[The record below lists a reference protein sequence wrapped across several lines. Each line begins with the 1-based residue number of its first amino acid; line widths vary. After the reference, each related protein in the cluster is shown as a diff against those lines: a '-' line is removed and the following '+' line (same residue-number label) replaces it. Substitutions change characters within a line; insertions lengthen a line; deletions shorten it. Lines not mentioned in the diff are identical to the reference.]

1 MAMRKR
7 KSKVAEYGDKTI
19 KLTVAF
25 WTNDIA
31 RKPGRIV
38 KGEAWD
44 TGFVYVQTN
53 KSHGLTNDGSSHV
66 AFNSISEIPRAVGRV
81 LLNTR
86 IKLHPGGWSKKLFT
100 TRRKLVRS

>member
-1 MAMRKR
+1 MAKR
-7 KSKVAEYGDKTI
+7 KSRIADYGDKTI

-25 WTNDIA
+25 WTNDIS

-53 KSHGLTNDGSSHV
+53 ASHGLTNDGSSHV
-66 AFNSISEIPRAVGRV
+66 PFNSISEIPRAVGRV
-81 LLNTR
+81 LVNNGV
-86 IKLHPGGWSKKLFT
+86 KLHPGGWSKKLFVA
-100 TRRKLVRS
+100 RRRRAKP